1 MSSDTRAAV
10 RLDGGRA
17 RLDIAKR
24 QLVVAGEPV
33 RLGGRAFD
41 VLLALFRHRDRL
53 VPKQELLDLVWPGLV
68 VEENTLQVHV
78 AALRRAL
85 GAQAIS
91 TVSGRGYCWTLPV
104 DDDAA
109 PPADDTVAES
119 VPPRE
124 AAGTLLGRQALLHE
138 VARRLA
144 NDGVRL
150 LTLSGPGGTG
160 KTRVALHATAQAAAL
175 LRDGAYLVTLAPL
188 RDGAH
193 LMSAVAAALGLQE
206 SSAQPAAELVRQFVK
221 HRQLLLTL
229 DNLEHLPQSAPQLQA
244 LLDAAPQLKLLVTS
258 RRPTHLAVEH
268 ELRVP
273 PLALPESDA
282 PERVRASPAVQLFA
296 QRAREQ
302 GRALADDGEAWRA
315 AAAVCRRLD
324 GLPLAIELAAA
335 RLRVLTPALLAARLQ
350 QALPLLTS
358 GPADAPDRHR
368 TLRAA
373 IDWSHALLD
382 PAQQRL
388 FRRLAVFAGG
398 WTLEGAE
405 AVDDEPA
412 GVVDRLE
419 ALLDIHLVQRIDDVE
434 GEPRYTMLE
443 TLREF
448 ALEQLAAAGEE
459 AATRERHA
467 RHALRR
473 AVEGAPQVASAGR
486 RAWLA
491 RLRADLN
498 NLRAALDWWLRR
510 QPDGAA
516 ALQLAAA
523 LAWVWYFEGLY
534 AEGRAWIAE
543 ALALAPPQPDEPAA
557 LRAARAELL
566 SGAARLAA
574 YSGDKV
580 AAFASAEASVALW
593 RSLAD
598 PRGLAFARFHEGIA
612 GIIAMQLP
620 RARAALAEAL
630 DNFRAIGD
638 GWGIALATSYLGTAY
653 AVEPGCEDQARPLL
667 LEGRVRFKSLAD
679 TWGLTVSSHYLGSIA
694 LRTGDLQGARGLTQ
708 EMLVDAR
715 ELGDRY
721 RIARNLHQLAE
732 IDLAEGRWRD
742 AVPRLAESLQLN
754 AEQRRLGD
762 AALQLRLLTRLAQE
776 AGAPETALR
785 FAALAAQHAG
795 GERTMPPDDPAPHEA
810 RVAALQAALPP
821 ARRLEL
827 ELEGRAL
834 SIDAAAAA
842 ARALLG

>member
-10 RLDGGRA
+10 RLNGGRA

-41 VLLALFRHRDRL
+41 VLLALFRHRD
-53 VPKQELLDLVWPGLV
+53 
-68 VEENTLQVHV
+68 
-78 AALRRAL
+78 
-85 GAQAIS
+85 
-91 TVSGRGYCWTLPV
+91 
-104 DDDAA
+104 
-109 PPADDTVAES
+109 
-119 VPPRE
+119 
-124 AAGTLLGRQALLHE
+124 
-138 VARRLA
+138 
-144 NDGVRL
+144 
-150 LTLSGPGGTG
+150 
-160 KTRVALHATAQAAAL
+160 
-175 LRDGAYLVTLAPL
+175 
-188 RDGAH
+188 
-193 LMSAVAAALGLQE
+193 
-206 SSAQPAAELVRQFVK
+206 
-221 HRQLLLTL
+221 
-229 DNLEHLPQSAPQLQA
+229 
-244 LLDAAPQLKLLVTS
+244 
-258 RRPTHLAVEH
+258 
-268 ELRVP
+268 
-273 PLALPESDA
+273 
-282 PERVRASPAVQLFA
+282 
-296 QRAREQ
+296 
-302 GRALADDGEAWRA
+302 
-315 AAAVCRRLD
+315 
-324 GLPLAIELAAA
+324 
-335 RLRVLTPALLAARLQ
+335 
-350 QALPLLTS
+350 
-358 GPADAPDRHR
+358 
-368 TLRAA
+368 
-373 IDWSHALLD
+373 
-382 PAQQRL
+382 
-388 FRRLAVFAGG
+388 
-398 WTLEGAE
+398 
-405 AVDDEPA
+405 
-412 GVVDRLE
+412 
-419 ALLDIHLVQRIDDVE
+419 
-434 GEPRYTMLE
+434 
-443 TLREF
+443 
-448 ALEQLAAAGEE
+448 
-459 AATRERHA
+459 RHA

-516 ALQLAAA
+516 ALRLAAA

-543 ALALAPPQPDEPAA
+543 ALALAPPQPDEPTA

-593 RSLAD
+593 RSLA
-598 PRGLAFARFHEGIA
+598 
-612 GIIAMQLP
+612 
-620 RARAALAEAL
+620 EAL

-638 GWGIALATSYLGTAY
+638 EWGIALATSYLGTAY

-679 TWGLTVSSHYLGSIA
+679 TWGLTVSSHYLGGIA

-762 AALQLRLLTRLAQE
+762 AAQQLRLLTRLAQE

>member
-10 RLDGGRA
+10 GLDGGRA

-24 QLVVAGEPV
+24 QLVVGGEPV

-41 VLLALFRHRDRL
+41 VLLALFRHRHRL

-104 DDDAA
+104 DDDAPATAGAAAEA
-109 PPADDTVAES
+109 PSAPD
-119 VPPRE
+119 
-124 AAGTLLGRQALLHE
+124 AAATLLGRQALLHE

-150 LTLSGPGGTG
+150 LTLTGPGGTG
-160 KTRVALHATAQAAAL
+160 KTRVALHATAQAAAT
-175 LRDGAYLVTLAPL
+175 LRDGAYLVTLAAL
-188 RDGAH
+188 RDSAH
-193 LMSAVAAALGLQE
+193 LMSAVASALGLQE
-206 SSAQPAAELVRQFVK
+206 SSAQPAAELVRQFVQD
-221 HRQLLLTL
+221 RQLLLTL
-229 DNLEHLPQSAPQLQA
+229 DNLEHLPQAAAQLQA
-244 LLDAAPQLKLLVTS
+244 LLDAAPRLKLLVTS
-258 RRPTHLAVEH
+258 RRATHLAAEH

-282 PERVRASPAVQLFA
+282 PGPVRAAAAVQLFA
-296 QRAREQ
+296 QRARAQ
-302 GRALADDGEAWRA
+302 GRPLADDEAWRA

-350 QALPLLTS
+350 QGLPLLTG

-405 AVDDEPA
+405 ALDDEPA
-412 GVVDRLE
+412 SVVDRLE
-419 ALLDIHLVQRIDDVE
+419 ALLDLHLVQRVDDVE
-434 GEPRYTMLE
+434 GEPRYTMLQ
-443 TLREF
+443 TLREY

-459 AATRERHA
+459 AAARERHA

-486 RAWLA
+486 RPWLA
-491 RLRADLN
+491 RLRVELN

-543 ALALAPPQPDEPAA
+543 ALAAAPPLPDEPAP
-557 LRAARAELL
+557 LRAARAAAL

-574 YSGDKV
+574 YSGDRL

-593 RSLAD
+593 RSLDD
-598 PRGLAFARFHEGIA
+598 PRGLAYARFHEGIA

-630 DNFRAIGD
+630 DKFSAVGD
-638 GWGIALATSYLGTAY
+638 DWGIALATSYLGTAC

-667 LEGRVRFKSLAD
+667 LEGRVRFKTLGD

-694 LRTGDLQGARGLTQ
+694 LRTGDLPGARGLTQ
-708 EMLVDAR
+708 EMLSDAR

-732 IDLAEGRWRD
+732 IDLAQGRWRD
-742 AVPRLAESLQLN
+742 AVPRLAESLVLN

-776 AGAPETALR
+776 AGAPEAALR
-785 FAALAAQHAG
+785 FAALAARHAD

-810 RVAALQAALPP
+810 RIAALQATLPA
-821 ARRLEL
+821 ARRMEL
-827 ELEGRAL
+827 EAEGRTMTVET
-834 SIDAAAAA
+834 AAAA